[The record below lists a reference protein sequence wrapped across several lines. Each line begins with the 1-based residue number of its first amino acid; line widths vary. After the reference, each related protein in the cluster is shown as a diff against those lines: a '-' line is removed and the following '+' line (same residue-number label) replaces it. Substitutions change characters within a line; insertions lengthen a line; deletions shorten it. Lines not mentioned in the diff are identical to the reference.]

1 MKENL
6 GLKEI
11 SAEQAAM
18 VERIYREW
26 DRAWSNDDLEG
37 MLAVYAADAVLES
50 LSLSSYVSTGRRR
63 GTGRV
68 FQICSAIPP
77 FKCLACKPS
86 ARRESA
92 FRLQDLLE

>member
-26 DRAWSNDDLEG
+26 DRAWSNDDLEA
-37 MLAVYAADAVLES
+37 MLALYAADAVLES
-50 LSLSSYVSTGRRR
+50 PLIPHLL
-63 GTGRV
+63 GTSNGFAGGGMR
-68 FQICSAIPP
+68 FAHY
-77 FKCLACKPS
+77 FK
-86 ARRESA
+86 
-92 FRLQDLLE
+92 RLLLESRGNELFIAGVILRTADC